1 MRTIL
6 QQQQQLDNKLTA
18 IDPPKPFFLS
28 LVPIDSSNINP
39 GGGGE
44 MVVWIDERINV
55 IPQPK
60 AVFNQKKKRGS
71 GSGGGGDGYFLPFT
85 LAGWWGLHK
94 LVIKR

>member
-1 MRTIL
+1 
-6 QQQQQLDNKLTA
+6 
-18 IDPPKPFFLS
+18 
-28 LVPIDSSNINP
+28 
-39 GGGGE
+39 

-71 GSGGGGDGYFLPFT
+71 GGGGGDDGYFLPFT

>member
-1 MRTIL
+1 
-6 QQQQQLDNKLTA
+6 
-18 IDPPKPFFLS
+18 
-28 LVPIDSSNINP
+28 
-39 GGGGE
+39 

-71 GSGGGGDGYFLPFT
+71 GGGGDGYFLPFT

>member
-6 QQQQQLDNKLTA
+6 QQQQQQLDNDLTA

-28 LVPIDSSNINP
+28 SVPIDSSNINP
-39 GGGGE
+39 RGGE

-71 GSGGGGDGYFLPFT
+71 GGGGDGYFLPFT